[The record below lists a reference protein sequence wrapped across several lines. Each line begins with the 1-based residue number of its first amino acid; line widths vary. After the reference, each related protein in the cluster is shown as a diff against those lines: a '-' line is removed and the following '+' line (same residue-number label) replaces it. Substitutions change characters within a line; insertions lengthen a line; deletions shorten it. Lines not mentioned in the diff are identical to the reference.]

1 MGCLVGYSGNLV
13 GRNPRKQLLEGK
25 TGGVVLRRCT
35 EPVGLR
41 GRLKTSP
48 FEPLPCIL
56 RRCGVL
62 LAGLK
67 TALERPEPL
76 PVGGW
81 SLHVSH

>member
-1 MGCLVGYSGNLV
+1 M
-13 GRNPRKQLLEGK
+13 GRNPRKQLLEGE
-25 TGGVVLRRCT
+25 TGRVVLRRCA

-41 GRLKTSP
+41 GRLETSP
-48 FEPLPCIL
+48 FVPLPCIL

-62 LAGLK
+62 LAVLK

-81 SLHVSH
+81 GSPC